1 MITAF
6 YLIISFAKWYE
17 LAIKAEKT
25 KMKANESHHYFETG
39 IGVREN
45 DGFIS
50 KDLPDFADKNNN
62 FFVFNNKE
70 NKGVQCRV
78 G

>member
-1 MITAF
+1 
-6 YLIISFAKWYE
+6 
-17 LAIKAEKT
+17 
-25 KMKANESHHYFETG
+25 MKANESHYYFETG
-39 IGVREN
+39 IRVGEK

-62 FFVFNNKE
+62 FFVFKNKE
-70 NKGVQCRV
+70 NKGVQCRI